1 MRRPTTEATRFDRDT
16 APEPLGDGRYR
27 VRFDPAWW
35 VVRGP
40 NGGFLAATLTR
51 AIRAEAAD
59 DARALRSLT
68 VHYLA
73 APREGDGEVAVRVE
87 RVGRGLT
94 TVSAR
99 LEQDGRPMALALA
112 ALAVDYPGAV
122 EYVDLAMPDA
132 RPPEELDP
140 VPEGAQPVPFAQ
152 HFLMRPALGSLPFS
166 GGDRAV
172 TGGWIRLRE
181 PRPLDEAAIVALA
194 DAWWPA
200 PFAVVDRPIAAPTVD
215 LTVHV
220 RAPLPREHDDVLVEV
235 RSDVA
240 RDGFFEEDVRIWGR
254 DGTLLA
260 HARQLALLL

>member
-1 MRRPTTEATRFDRDT
+1 MTATLTAFDRDT
-16 APEPLGDGRYR
+16 AAEPLGDSRYR

-40 NGGFLAATLTR
+40 NGGYLAAIIAR
-51 AIRAEAAD
+51 AIRAEVGD
-59 DARALRSLT
+59 PDRALRSLS

-73 APREGDGEVAVRVE
+73 APREGEGEVVVRVE
-87 RVGRGLT
+87 RAGRSLS

-99 LEQDGRPMALALA
+99 LEQDGRTMALALA
-112 ALAVDYPGAV
+112 ALATPYEGMTAYEHAEPPAV
-122 EYVDLAMPDA
+122 PA
-132 RPPEELDP
+132 PEAIEP
-140 VPEGAQPVPFAQ
+140 VPQSAQPVPFAAN
-152 HFLMRPALGSLPFS
+152 FESRMAIGAPPFS
-166 GGDRAV
+166 SSERAA

-181 PRPLDEAAIVALA
+181 PRPLDELLLVAIA

-200 PFAVVDRPIAAPTVD
+200 PFSVVDRPMAAPTVD

-220 RAPLPREHDDVLVEV
+220 RGSLPREHDDVLVDV

-240 RDGFFEEDVRIWGR
+240 RDGFFEEDVRIFAR

>member
-1 MRRPTTEATRFDRDT
+1 MSRPTTEATRFDRDT
-16 APEPLGDGRYR
+16 AAQPLGDGRYR

-40 NGGFLAATLTR
+40 NGGYLAAILTR
-51 AIRAEAAD
+51 AIRAEVAD

-68 VHYLA
+68 VHYLS
-73 APREGDGEVAVRVE
+73 APREGDGEAAVRVE
-87 RVGRGLT
+87 RTGRGLT

-99 LEQDGRPMALALA
+99 LEQDGRTMALALA

-122 EYVDLAMPDA
+122 EYVDLTMPDA
-132 RPPEELDP
+132 RPPEELP
-140 VPEGAQPVPFAQ
+140 TVPEGAQPVAFAQ
-152 HFLMRPALGSLPFS
+152 NFELRPALGSLPFT

-172 TGGWIRLRE
+172 TGGWIRLCE
-181 PRPLDEAAIVALA
+181 PRPLDEAAVVAIA

-200 PFAVVDRPIAAPTVD
+200 PFSVVERPIAAPTVD
-215 LTVHV
+215 LTVHL
-220 RAPLPREHDDVLVEV
+220 RAPLPREHDDVFVEV

-240 RDGFFEEDVRIWGR
+240 RDGFFEEDARIWGR